1 MTDRPHH
8 VVREGLAAGFIGATS
23 VAVWFF
29 VVDLV
34 ERHPLYTPTVLGRA
48 LLSVLGPV
56 AMPDSVQA
64 VTLAY
69 TIAHYAVF
77 FAIGILVTWV
87 VHRSERVPSVLAGF
101 LILFLAFQ
109 LAFFGLTALLAQASM
124 LGQLAWYQI
133 GIANLLSFTLMGT
146 YIYRRHPAVR
156 DRFSTVLAGHS
167 E

>member
-1 MTDRPHH
+1 MSEHRHH
-8 VVREGLAAGFIGATS
+8 AIREGVFAGFIGATS
-23 VAVWFF
+23 VALWFL

-34 ERHPLYTPTVLGRA
+34 QGRFLYTPTILGRA

-69 TIAHYAVF
+69 TLAHYAVF
-77 FAIGILVTWV
+77 FVIGIIATVI
-87 VHRSERVPSVLAGF
+87 VHRSETVPSVLAGF

-109 LAFFGLTALLAQASM
+109 LAFFGLTALLAEASM

-133 GIANLLSFTLMGT
+133 GIANLLAFALMGT
-146 YIYRRHPAVR
+146 FIYRRHPALGE
-156 DRFSTVLAGHS
+156 RFAGVLAGTG